1 MMQHFFYVL
10 INLFLFFQLVTGR
23 QWKGTA
29 FGGWKSRREV
39 PRLVQVKKLAKIKNL
54 IFEVQWGSE
63 YRAFGIQM
71 IAKLSYGLDFKWF
84 GLWGLCAISEQIER
98 NVLKARPLCLK

>member
-1 MMQHFFYVL
+1 MVNLYFYSCNHDYPF
-10 INLFLFFQLVTGR
+10 IN
-23 QWKGTA
+23 A
-29 FGGWKSRREV
+29 FNIKNYNI
-39 PRLVQVKKLAKIKNL
+39 VKHIQIKNL

-84 GLWGLCAISEQIER
+84 GSQTVSYAVSYVIDPPFEYQIST
-98 NVLKARPLCLK
+98 